1 MCHAYSS
8 SEFVQVPLVQQGGKG
23 FPFPVQKGY
32 LRLRPE
38 GLNYFCNDCQ
48 KISNGIENEDV
59 CFYCKSENIEHK
71 PTWHVHSCIINPSD
85 KKEKQVMMRD
95 NFGKIYEKLLK
106 PHLE

>member
-1 MCHAYSS
+1 M
-8 SEFVQVPLVQQGGKG
+8 GKKYCNSDN
-23 FPFPVQKGY
+23 PYDEKHVTI
-32 LRLRPE
+32 E